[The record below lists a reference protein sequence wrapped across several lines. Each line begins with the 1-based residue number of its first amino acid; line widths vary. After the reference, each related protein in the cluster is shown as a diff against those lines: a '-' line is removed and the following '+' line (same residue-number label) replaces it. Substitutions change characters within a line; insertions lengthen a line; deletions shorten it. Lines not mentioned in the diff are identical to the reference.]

1 MAKTVKPLTV
11 TEINNAKAKEKD
23 YYLSDGHGLLLFI
36 RKNSSK
42 KIWRFQYYKPFSKKR
57 TIISLGSYPELSLA
71 AARQKRDEYRS
82 LLAQD
87 IDPQD
92 HVFEA
97 PQKKLQEKEFTL
109 AAIAKSWLRLR
120 ENEVNAGKL
129 KQDTF
134 DDIKDRLQ
142 RHLLDVVG
150 HYSIYDISA
159 PLMISKLRGLEKEGK
174 LDTLHRIIGYLNNI
188 MIHAVNSSIIPS
200 NPTADIGKVFI
211 KPVHDNNPSIL
222 FDELP
227 EFFETLRNSKITLET
242 RCAIELTL
250 LTAMRVGSIVQM
262 EWSEI
267 DWENE
272 LWEVPKHKMKG
283 RIGKVQDFICPLSK
297 QALAILKTMKK
308 ISGHRQYVFPGVQN
322 VHEHMSRD
330 TPNKAIKRIGYQN
343 KLTAHG
349 LRSVFSTEMNEREFN
364 ADIIEVCLAH
374 FEYSTVRG
382 TYNKAKYLTQRKEYM
397 QKWGDLVEKQSR
409 GNAMFDE

>member
-1 MAKTVKPLTV
+1 M
-11 TEINNAKAKEKD
+11 
-23 YYLSDGHGLLLFI
+23 
-36 RKNSSK
+36 
-42 KIWRFQYYKPFSKKR
+42 
-57 TIISLGSYPELSLA
+57 SLGSYPELSLA

-97 PQKKLQEKEFTL
+97 SQKKLQEKEFTL

>member
-11 TEINNAKAKEKD
+11 TEINNTKAKEKD

-97 PQKKLQEKEFTL
+97 FQKKLQEKEFTL

-120 ENEVNAGKL
+120 ENEVKAGKL

-159 PLMISKLRGLEKEGK
+159 PLMISKLRSLEKEGR

>member
-1 MAKTVKPLTV
+1 MAKIVKPLTV
-11 TEINNAKAKEKD
+11 REINNAKAKEKD

-42 KIWRFQYYKPFSKKR
+42 KILRFQYYKPFSKKR

-97 PQKKLQEKEFTL
+97 SQKKLQEKEFTL

-120 ENEVNAGKL
+120 ENEVKAGKL

-222 FDELP
+222 L
-227 EFFETLRNSKITLET
+227 
-242 RCAIELTL
+242 
-250 LTAMRVGSIVQM
+250 
-262 EWSEI
+262 
-267 DWENE
+267 
-272 LWEVPKHKMKG
+272 
-283 RIGKVQDFICPLSK
+283 
-297 QALAILKTMKK
+297 
-308 ISGHRQYVFPGVQN
+308 
-322 VHEHMSRD
+322 MS
-330 TPNKAIKRIGYQN
+330 YQN
-343 KLTAHG
+343 SSKH
-349 LRSVFSTEMNEREFN
+349 
-364 ADIIEVCLAH
+364 
-374 FEYSTVRG
+374 
-382 TYNKAKYLTQRKEYM
+382 
-397 QKWGDLVEKQSR
+397 
-409 GNAMFDE
+409 

>member
-1 MAKTVKPLTV
+1 
-11 TEINNAKAKEKD
+11 
-23 YYLSDGHGLLLFI
+23 
-36 RKNSSK
+36 
-42 KIWRFQYYKPFSKKR
+42 
-57 TIISLGSYPELSLA
+57 
-71 AARQKRDEYRS
+71 
-82 LLAQD
+82 
-87 IDPQD
+87 
-92 HVFEA
+92 
-97 PQKKLQEKEFTL
+97 
-109 AAIAKSWLRLR
+109 
-120 ENEVNAGKL
+120 
-129 KQDTF
+129 
-134 DDIKDRLQ
+134 
-142 RHLLDVVG
+142 
-150 HYSIYDISA
+150 
-159 PLMISKLRGLEKEGK
+159 MISKLRGLEKEGK

-322 VHEHMSRD
+322 VHEHMSRE

>member
-1 MAKTVKPLTV
+1 MARIVKPLTA
-11 TEINNAKAKEKD
+11 TEINNAKHKDKE
-23 YYLSDGHGLLLFI
+23 YSIADGNGLFLVI
-36 RKNSSK
+36 TKIS

-57 TIISLGSYPELSLA
+57 TIISLGSYPELSLS

-82 LLAQD
+82 LLMQN
-87 IDPQD
+87 IDPKD
-92 HVFEA
+92 YVFEES
-97 PQKKLQEKEFTL
+97 QKKLQEKEFTL
-109 AAIAKSWLRLR
+109 TSMAKSWLKLR
-120 ENEVNAGKL
+120 ENEVKAGKL

-242 RCAIELTL
+242 RCAIELIL

-267 DWENE
+267 DWKNE

-297 QALAILKTMKK
+297 QSIAILKTMKK